1 MKQSNKTPIVKNDFL
16 CAALQKGGIIS
27 LSAMNMNV
35 EDWRLAGNQLNFW
48 VCVVSCTGTS
58 SKAALLTK
66 LADSLNFPD
75 HFGMNLDALY
85 DCLTDLLLQQ
95 KQMGT
100 VLILEGTHLLN
111 TAMINPILDTLLD
124 AAEFM
129 QPKGHRLSIITC

>member
-1 MKQSNKTPIVKNDFL
+1 MKHSNQTPVVEHNFL
-16 CAALQKGGIIS
+16 CSTLQKGGIIS
-27 LSAMNMNV
+27 LPAMNISVN
-35 EDWRLAGNQLNFW
+35 DWRLAANQLNFW
-48 VCVVSCTGTS
+48 LCIISCTGAG

-66 LADSLNFPD
+66 LADTLNFPD

-95 KQMGT
+95 KQAGT
-100 VLILEGTHLLN
+100 VLILEGTHSLN
-111 TAMINPILDTLLD
+111 AATVNPILDTLLD

>member
-1 MKQSNKTPIVKNDFL
+1 
-16 CAALQKGGIIS
+16 
-27 LSAMNMNV
+27 
-35 EDWRLAGNQLNFW
+35 
-48 VCVVSCTGTS
+48 
-58 SKAALLTK
+58 
-66 LADSLNFPD
+66 
-75 HFGMNLDALY
+75 MNLDALY

-111 TAMINPILDTLLD
+111 TAIINPILDTLLD